1 MQLKD
6 EAQESA
12 QGDDKERR
20 MLQGWRADHKKAAF
34 RTILK
39 AALRGFL
46 RSLRKCC
53 FEGIHLIGA
62 LPGEATIGAC
72 LSTKVTVG

>member
-1 MQLKD
+1 MQVKE

-20 MLQGWRADHKKAAF
+20 RLQGRWAGYKKAAL

-46 RSLRKCC
+46 CSLCKCC
-53 FEGIHLIGA
+53 FEGIHLVGA
-62 LPGEATIGAC
+62 LPGEATIGAY

>member
-1 MQLKD
+1 MIQV
-6 EAQESA
+6 
-12 QGDDKERR
+12 RR
-20 MLQGWRADHKKAAF
+20 AAYKKAAL